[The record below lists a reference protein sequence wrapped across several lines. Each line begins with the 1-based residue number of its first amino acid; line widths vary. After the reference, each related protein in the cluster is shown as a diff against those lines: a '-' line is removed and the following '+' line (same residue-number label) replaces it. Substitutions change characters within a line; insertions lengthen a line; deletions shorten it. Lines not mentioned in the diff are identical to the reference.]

1 MKLMKLNLIYA
12 SAFSLTIIAG
22 LRDEM
27 TALQGKQA
35 PLEEMLAT
43 MRTTLES
50 TK

>member
-1 MKLMKLNLIYA
+1 MKLMKLNLIY
-12 SAFSLTIIAG
+12 SRTFPLIIAG

>member
-1 MKLMKLNLIYA
+1 MKLMKLNIIYA
-12 SAFSLTIIAG
+12 RTFPLIIVG

>member
-1 MKLMKLNLIYA
+1 MKLMKLNLICCA
-12 SAFSLTIIAG
+12 SAFSLTIAG

>member
-12 SAFSLTIIAG
+12 SAFSLTIAG

>member
-1 MKLMKLNLIYA
+1 MDQHSWYLVTVD
-12 SAFSLTIIAG
+12 FHHRIAG

>member
-1 MKLMKLNLIYA
+1 MIKPNLIYA
-12 SAFSLTIIAG
+12 RTISLIIAG